1 MVLNSPADLY
11 ITLHAMWR
19 VVHYYLKKGQL
30 MEDDNSHGLM
40 THILTIDASQHHAK
54 STVSAH
60 MCLVHAQYG
69 NEWKTHAYTL
79 GSCLHKR
86 LLLCRERHYT
96 VN

>member
-1 MVLNSPADLY
+1 M
-11 ITLHAMWR
+11 
-19 VVHYYLKKGQL
+19 HYYLKMGQS

-40 THILTIDASQHHAK
+40 THILTIDASQHYAK

-69 NEWKTHAYTL
+69 NEWKAHAYTL

-86 LLLCRERHYT
+86 LFCFAESDITQQTLAYYSHCESFKT
-96 VN
+96 GMQTF